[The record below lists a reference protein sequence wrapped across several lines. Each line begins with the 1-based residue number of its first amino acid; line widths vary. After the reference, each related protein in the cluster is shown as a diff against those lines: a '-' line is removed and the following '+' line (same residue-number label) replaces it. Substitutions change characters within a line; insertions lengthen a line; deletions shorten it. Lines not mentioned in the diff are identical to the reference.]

1 MTIGCLLSPKMY
13 THTPQGYAM
22 KEIKEIVFVV
32 KQTMYFG
39 SKWNMSQTAVHSGDC
54 TARQCS
60 PLRRKFMGCSINNP
74 ALSLLM
80 KHLAIGQR

>member
-1 MTIGCLLSPKMY
+1 MKKRPSTMPWLLENTSFSERYFVMCMVY
-13 THTPQGYAM
+13 TDDSH
-22 KEIKEIVFVV
+22 
-32 KQTMYFG
+32 
-39 SKWNMSQTAVHSGDC
+39 C

-80 KHLAIGQR
+80 KHLVIGQR